1 MTRKEELTRR
11 LDRAEKLLRQHVD
24 PPRPLRYQCANHLAD
39 ALGSLSKCLL
49 ESADRALD
57 AAEKAAAETE
67 PDVIKRPRT
76 FTLPDLLAIIRDQR
90 ASLPADAG
98 HPRDGCPHRGASLH
112 SVVRK
117 PAIPLDRRGRRA
129 ASQSKGSAASIAP
142 E

>member
-1 MTRKEELTRR
+1 CVT
-11 LDRAEKLLRQHVD
+11 RAET
-24 PPRPLRYQCANHLAD
+24 CALPIC
-39 ALGSLSKCLL
+39 LSKCLL

>member
-1 MTRKEELTRR
+1 MNRIWPNGMTRKEELTRR
-11 LDRAEKLLRQHVD
+11 LDRAEKLLRQHID

-67 PDVIKRPRT
+67 PDVIRRPRT
-76 FTLPDLLAIIRDQR
+76 FTLQDLQKIIRDQR

-98 HPRDGCPHRGASLH
+98 HPRDGW
-112 SVVRK
+112 
-117 PAIPLDRRGRRA
+117 PA
-129 ASQSKGSAASIAP
+129 
-142 E
+142 